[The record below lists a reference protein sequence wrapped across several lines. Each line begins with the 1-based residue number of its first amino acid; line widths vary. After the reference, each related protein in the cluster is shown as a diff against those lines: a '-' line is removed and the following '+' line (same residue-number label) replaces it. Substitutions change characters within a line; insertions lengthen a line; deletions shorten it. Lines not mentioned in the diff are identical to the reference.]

1 MVNLEL
7 ARKRVLAEFEEMPG
21 MALTRRQAA
30 RLLGLEPE
38 TCAQVLD
45 ALLDAAYLRETRR
58 GFIVR
63 GDRTAA

>member
-1 MVNLEL
+1 MNLEL
-7 ARKRVLAEFEEMPG
+7 ARRRVLAEFEEMPG

-45 ALLDAAYLRETRR
+45 ALLDAAYLHETRR
-58 GFIVR
+58 GYIVR